1 MSQPL
6 DRPLAATLDPVS
18 MLLNRVFPLLEQAI
32 ETCPDELW
40 ATKQGGFYYW
50 QQLYHL
56 FARIDAYIKEPNDPP
71 TPHMYD
77 DDVMRLLR
85 HEEKA
90 PTPQALLSVAKTMR
104 AGVDDF
110 IAAMTWEKLYARN
123 ELRSQ
128 IMGREISNLGSL
140 VMLISHAFYHLG
152 VCDCTLRNHGY
163 KGFL

>member
-1 MSQPL
+1 VSQSP
-6 DRPLAATLDPVS
+6 DRPLAATLDPLS
-18 MLLNRVFPLLEQAI
+18 MFLDKSFSFLEQAI

-50 QQLYHL
+50 QQLYH
-56 FARIDAYIKEPNDPP
+56 FYARIDAFIKAPNEPPSQN
-71 TPHMYD
+71 MYD
-77 DDVMRLLR
+77 DETARLLR
-85 HEEKA
+85 HEDKA
-90 PTPQALLSVAKTMR
+90 PTRQALLAAAKTMR
-104 AGVDDF
+104 ADVEKF

-128 IMGREISNLGSL
+128 VLGREINNLGSL
-140 VMLISHAFYHLG
+140 VMLIGHAYYHLG